1 MRDVFSE
8 LDLFWAA
15 TEEEEEEEE
24 EEAVENE
31 AEPLLYPSIFPES
44 MVGATEGSSKDEGE
58 QATKAVAQAAKMGFK
73 K

>member
-1 MRDVFSE
+1 MIDVFSE

-15 TEEEEEEEE
+15 TEEEEDE

-58 QATKAVAQAAKMGFK
+58 QATTAVAQTAKMSFK